1 MKLYNFSL
9 QWHVHSLYR
18 NIGWWSKHNGPSI
31 MEKYDED
38 IYENPFFV
46 ALQNEYSELYEKVTL
61 MRCAVC
67 KVVFV
72 LNWIYLVDLLF

>member
-1 MKLYNFSL
+1 
-9 QWHVHSLYR
+9 
-18 NIGWWSKHNGPSI
+18 

-46 ALQNEYSELYEKVTL
+46 SLQNEYSELYEKVTL

-67 KVVFV
+67 KVLFV
-72 LNWIYLVDLLF
+72 LN